1 MAAGV
6 TILLFVVA
14 AGLTRNTLAFP
25 EVIKI
30 VGLFTPAEQL
40 LETTLK
46 YAVDHVNTD
55 VALLPNSRLSVQT
68 EMLRQDNALDTYN
81 KVCSRIE
88 EGAVI
93 VFGPSTTAENSLV
106 SSICAAMHVPHL
118 QTTWHQDLDVRPFS
132 LGLVPGPELLGKAF
146 REFVD
151 RMGWLFFAYVY
162 EGDQALVRLQ
172 EMERHEDIMGR
183 KVLAFDLGAV
193 GQPADRRRRRQTDA
207 GEDDAI
213 QEPKTVWDEIKE
225 SGYRNFIID
234 LPQDRIAGVL
244 QEAKDAGLMTELHNF
259 LITTLDFHV
268 VNTKDLRN
276 EDARIYSFRLLHL
289 EDDDFA
295 LMSRRLVKYHPDLTT
310 KSEEKETEVGLIYDA
325 IHVLAEVL
333 HNASKDGADFKFNAV
348 ECDNGTFLED
358 GQKLLDTF
366 KGTTYDGFTGEIQ
379 FDEDGMREVDSLTL
393 WQLHKGRSEHVA
405 TWSPE
410 KGLDFVHD
418 PHDDDGVPGSE
429 DVDDTID
436 ENSLEN
442 RTIIVTTVV
451 SPPFVMLKD
460 GSEQYEGNQRFEGF
474 CVSLLDKL
482 AEVLHFDYKLQ
493 LVKPEKFGY
502 EVSPGRWTG
511 LIGELVEGKVDM
523 AAAPLT
529 MTSKRSTVVEFT
541 VPFMTLGIGLM
552 ASRQDETLVHS
563 FLSPFSAA
571 TWCYL
576 VLSLLAAMALL
587 TLIGRLSP
595 FEWDQVS
602 ETRVDSEYTLGNAF
616 WFLFS
621 GFTFQRVTIT
631 PRAPST
637 VVAFISWW
645 IFSLIVMVAYASVL
659 GEFIIRYRD
668 RPTLNSV
675 DDLLKQKDIKYGTYR
690 RGSTQSFFQ
699 KSTFP
704 KYMELWQ
711 GMQSQG
717 DEAFVD
723 NYYEGI
729 ERVIGGNYAM
739 FLESPVLEYLENR
752 YCEIEQVGDI
762 MGSGGYALALPKG
775 SPYQS
780 ELSAAIT
787 RLKFDGTLQLLRQYW
802 WEDHNVANCPP
813 EEHVYRP
820 TPFTVRFGRLSLVFI
835 FLLLGLLITMVIM
848 LVIFVRG
855 HSKRD
860 VTAESMST
868 IWNTL
873 LEELRSA
880 MMCRKE
886 RKPQEATKDGEITP
900 TSPPPVTVSPA

>member
-1 MAAGV
+1 MGPAPPGSHSG
-6 TILLFVVA
+6 T
-14 AGLTRNTLAFP
+14 TRTAH
-25 EVIKI
+25 
-30 VGLFTPAEQL
+30 T
-40 LETTLK
+40 
-46 YAVDHVNTD
+46 
-55 VALLPNSRLSVQT
+55 RL
-68 EMLRQDNALDTYN
+68 N
-81 KVCSRIE
+81 
-88 EGAVI
+88 
-93 VFGPSTTAENSLV
+93 
-106 SSICAAMHVPHL
+106 
-118 QTTWHQDLDVRPFS
+118 
-132 LGLVPGPELLGKAF
+132 
-146 REFVD
+146 
-151 RMGWLFFAYVY
+151 
-162 EGDQALVRLQ
+162 
-172 EMERHEDIMGR
+172 
-183 KVLAFDLGAV
+183 
-193 GQPADRRRRRQTDA
+193 
-207 GEDDAI
+207 
-213 QEPKTVWDEIKE
+213 
-225 SGYRNFIID
+225 
-234 LPQDRIAGVL
+234 
-244 QEAKDAGLMTELHNF
+244 
-259 LITTLDFHV
+259 
-268 VNTKDLRN
+268 
-276 EDARIYSFRLLHL
+276 
-289 EDDDFA
+289 
-295 LMSRRLVKYHPDLTT
+295 
-310 KSEEKETEVGLIYDA
+310 TEVGLIYDA

-860 VTAESMST
+860 VTAEAPSTVVAFISWWIFSLIVMVAYASVLGEFIIRYRDRPTLNSVDDLLKQKDIKYGTYRRGSTQSFFQKSTFPKYMELWQGMQSQGDEAFVDNYYEGIERVIGGNYAMFLESPVLEYLENRYCEIEQVGDIMGSGGYALALPKGSPYQSELSAAITRLKFDGTLQLLRQYWWEDHNVANCPPEEHVYRPTPFTVRFGRLSLVFIFLLLGLLITMVIMLVIFVRGHSKRDVTAESMST

-900 TSPPPVTVSPA
+900 PSPPPVTVSPA

>member
-1 MAAGV
+1 M
-6 TILLFVVA
+6 LFVVTA
-14 AGLTRNTLAFP
+14 SLTRSTLAFP

-55 VALLPNSRLSVQT
+55 VAILPNSRLSVQT

-81 KVCSRIE
+81 KVCNRIE

-146 REFVD
+146 GEFVD

-172 EMERHEDIMGR
+172 EMERHDDIMGR

-193 GQPADRRRRRQTDA
+193 GQPVDRRRRRQTDAEA

-276 EDARIYSFRLLHL
+276 DDARIYSFRLLHL
-289 EDDDFA
+289 DDDDFA

-333 HNASKDGADFKFNAV
+333 HNASKAGADFKFNGV

-379 FDEDGMREVDSLTL
+379 FDEDGMRDVDSLTL

-429 DVDDTID
+429 GVDDTID

-460 GSEQYEGNQRFEGF
+460 GSEQYEGNRRFEGF

-502 EVSPGRWTG
+502 EVAPGRWTG

-886 RKPQEATKDGEITP
+886 KKPQEATKDGEVTP
-900 TSPPPVTVSPA
+900 PPPPPVTVSPA

>member
-14 AGLTRNTLAFP
+14 AGLTRSTLAFP

-81 KVCSRIE
+81 KVCGRIE

-146 REFVD
+146 RDFVD

-183 KVLAFDLGAV
+183 KVLAFDLGAA

-900 TSPPPVTVSPA
+900 PSPPPVTVSPA

>member
-1 MAAGV
+1 MV
-6 TILLFVVA
+6 IVNNSFVSLL
-14 AGLTRNTLAFP
+14 P
-25 EVIKI
+25 

-68 EMLRQDNALDTYN
+68 EMLRPDNALDTYN

-207 GEDDAI
+207 EAGEDDGI

-244 QEAKDAGLMTELHNF
+244 QEVISMAIHPYFVIQLLF
-259 LITTLDFHV
+259 CSTLDVFKKRATIFATLRDETPV
-268 VNTKDLRN
+268 RYKDIVAPLAKTKKTKQFRN
-276 EDARIYSFRLLHL
+276 PRS
-289 EDDDFA
+289 
-295 LMSRRLVKYHPDLTT
+295 SRRRTPKYNSVVTVLSRRT
-310 KSEEKETEVGLIYDA
+310 KKIDPFKKFIEQNWRSPLLEHEGCDWIRD
-325 IHVLAEVL
+325 LAERRRGTCVQYVIR
-333 HNASKDGADFKFNAV
+333 A
-348 ECDNGTFLED
+348 CDQVMAGRRWR
-358 GQKLLDTF
+358 GLL
-366 KGTTYDGFTGEIQ
+366 KRVYY
-379 FDEDGMREVDSLTL
+379 
-393 WQLHKGRSEHVA
+393 VA

-576 VLSLLAAMALL
+576 VLSLLVAMALL
-587 TLIGRLSP
+587 TLVGRLSP

-602 ETRVDSEYTLGNAF
+602 ETRVDTEYTLGNAF

-704 KYMELWQ
+704 QYMELWQ

-762 MGSGGYALALPKG
+762 MGSGGYALALPKAG

-886 RKPQEATKDGEITP
+886 KKPQEATKDGEVTP
-900 TSPPPVTVSPA
+900 PPPPPVTVSPA